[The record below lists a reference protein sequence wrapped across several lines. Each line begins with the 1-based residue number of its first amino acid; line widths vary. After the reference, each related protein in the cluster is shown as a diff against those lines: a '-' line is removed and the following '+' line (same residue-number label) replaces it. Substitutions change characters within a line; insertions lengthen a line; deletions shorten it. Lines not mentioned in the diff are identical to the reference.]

1 MKGPAVKPSINVAL
15 FDRSSNRKDDKSTAT
30 KEIDWDIVGQK
41 AAIAQETAETVGKI
55 VVVAYVAKKL
65 VDTACEI
72 AVIAAKAKL

>member
-1 MKGPAVKPSINVAL
+1 MKPSVHVAL
-15 FDRSSNRKDDKSTAT
+15 FDRPSKGKNDKSTDS
-30 KEIDWDIVGQK
+30 KEIDWDVVGQK

>member
-1 MKGPAVKPSINVAL
+1 MRPSINVAL
-15 FDRSSNRKDDKSTAT
+15 FDRSGNRKNDNPTDL
-30 KEIDWDIVGQK
+30 KEIDWDVVGQK

-55 VVVAYVAKKL
+55 VVIAYVAKKL